1 MSPFLCVGRTG
12 PRGWDVH
19 GKTHPGRVR
28 ARNEDAFG
36 VWSDPPLW
44 VVADGMGGHRGGPE
58 ASRVTVERVAA
69 EWRDGQGP
77 PPGRLDDGVR
87 SADRAVRS
95 AAEANPDLAGMGC
108 TVVAAAPHGRHLH
121 VVHLGDARCYVLT
134 RHGLTRVTRDHSLVE
149 ELVASGTLAPEE
161 ALGHPRRN
169 VVTRA
174 VGAGVDTRP
183 EATRWALDGVEAVLL
198 CTDGLWGAVPE
209 TAVETVLRRASGA
222 EDACRALVDR
232 ANAAG
237 GRDNITVVV
246 AVRGG

>member
-1 MSPFLCVGRTG
+1 MDPFRSAGQHG
-12 PRGWDVH
+12 SRGWDVH
-19 GKTHPGRVR
+19 GETHPGRVR

-44 VVADGMGGHRGGPE
+44 VVADGMGGHRGGPT

-69 EWRDGQGP
+69 QWLDGTGP
-77 PPGRLDDGVR
+77 APGRLAAGVR
-87 SADRAVRS
+87 CADRAVRVE
-95 AAEANPDLAGMGC
+95 AGANPDLAGMGC
-108 TVVAAAPHGRHLH
+108 TVVAAAPCGDHLH

-134 RHGLTRVTRDHSLVE
+134 RRGLARVTRDHSLVE

-161 ALGHPRRN
+161 ALTHPRRN

-174 VGAGVDTRP
+174 VGAGADARP
-183 EATRWALDGVEAVLL
+183 EATCQPLDGVEAVLL
-198 CTDGLWGAVPE
+198 CTDGLWGTVPE
-209 TAVETVLRRASGA
+209 ATVASLLRRTTGA
-222 EDACRALVDR
+222 ERACRALVEQ

-246 AVRGG
+246 AVRSG